1 MIVQTNEEQELVT
14 ETETSK
20 YINIYIET
28 VTNTDNDS
36 VSYKYEQVEVDK
48 SMCEEA
54 IAITVDKTKKR
65 LAKEARTLALN
76 TIVVEVN
83 GKVFDG
89 NEKARLNM
97 LSALQAAQV
106 TDMESTDWKLADNT
120 VAEVTVD
127 ELKEALTKA
136 IQAVGSIIV

>member
-54 IAITVDKTKKR
+54 IATTVDKIKKR
-65 LAKEARTLALN
+65 LAKEATLL
-76 TIVVEVN
+76 TLDTLVVEVN

-106 TDMESTDWKLADNT
+106 TDMESTYWKLADNT
-120 VAEVTVD
+120 VAEVTVY

>member
-1 MIVQTNEEQELVT
+1 MIVQTNDKQELVT
-14 ETETSK
+14 ETENSK

-36 VSYKYEQVEVDK
+36 VSYKYEQVEIDK

-54 IAITVDKTKKR
+54 IAITIDKAKKR
-65 LAKEARTLALN
+65 LAKEATTLALN
-76 TIVVEVN
+76 TIVVEVG

-106 TDMESTDWKLADNT
+106 TDMESTYWKLADNT
-120 VAEVTVD
+120 VSEVTVD

-136 IQAVGSIIV
+136 IQAVGNIIV

>member
-1 MIVQTNEEQELVT
+1 MIVQTNEEQPLVT

-54 IAITVDKTKKR
+54 IAITVDKVKKR
-65 LAKEARTLALN
+65 LDKEATLLALD
-76 TIVVEVN
+76 TLVVEVN

-106 TDMESTDWKLADNT
+106 TDMESTYWKLADNS
-120 VAEVTVD
+120 VAEVTVY

-136 IQAVGSIIV
+136 IQAVGNIIV